1 MRKIPV
7 TMATQHPDNASPS
20 PFTGKCHVSNA
31 DEIDECFQCFSELGV
46 DEYMWDWEGKFV
58 DEAVIDRLY
67 QNYYEYFKKN
77 QLGKDK
83 FLTFR
88 VPNIWEEPSHRLPR
102 AFMNLISAE
111 HAANTFKLHSPPI
124 FEIILPMATKAEQLK
139 YLQARFKEI
148 AHATEDIF
156 AMQSK
161 MKHIDVIP
169 LFEEVETMASADK
182 ILEEYLEFLKSEYH
196 YKPEYMRVFIARS
209 DPAMNAGLIPCML
222 AVKSALC
229 SYHQFGQKHNIE
241 IYPWI
246 GGGSLPFRGG
256 INPDNITEAV
266 EEYAGAGSMTIQS
279 AFRCDYPMED
289 VKKSIDY
296 INQEVPKKRKNFIL
310 LSEEEKKQV
319 HDFNEE
325 AKQYFQHTIESIA
338 PLINKIADKL
348 PGHRER
354 MQHIGIFGYARGI
367 GEVKLPRAI
376 KFTGSLYSIGVP
388 PELIGTGRALKL
400 AQEQGQ
406 LQLVEKLYLNIKRD
420 LKNAGHYLNPE
431 NLDLLCE
438 ESDAW
443 KEIREEIK
451 IIEDF
456 LGQKLGPTK
465 HHHFL
470 HRNFSSNIF
479 RLMQQ
484 NEDIS
489 EDVLKAAKVRKSL
502 G

>member
-1 MRKIPV
+1 
-7 TMATQHPDNASPS
+7 
-20 PFTGKCHVSNA
+20 
-31 DEIDECFQCFSELGV
+31 
-46 DEYMWDWEGKFV
+46 
-58 DEAVIDRLY
+58 
-67 QNYYEYFKKN
+67 
-77 QLGKDK
+77 
-83 FLTFR
+83 
-88 VPNIWEEPSHRLPR
+88 
-102 AFMNLISAE
+102 
-111 HAANTFKLHSPPI
+111 
-124 FEIILPMATKAEQLK
+124 
-139 YLQARFKEI
+139 
-148 AHATEDIF
+148 
-156 AMQSK
+156 
-161 MKHIDVIP
+161 
-169 LFEEVETMASADK
+169 
-182 ILEEYLEFLKSEYH
+182 
-196 YKPEYMRVFIARS
+196 
-209 DPAMNAGLIPCML
+209 
-222 AVKSALC
+222 
-229 SYHQFGQKHNIE
+229 
-241 IYPWI
+241 
-246 GGGSLPFRGG
+246 
-256 INPDNITEAV
+256 
-266 EEYAGAGSMTIQS
+266 
-279 AFRCDYPMED
+279 
-289 VKKSIDY
+289 
-296 INQEVPKKRKNFIL
+296 
-310 LSEEEKKQV
+310 
-319 HDFNEE
+319 
-325 AKQYFQHTIESIA
+325 
-338 PLINKIADKL
+338 
-348 PGHRER
+348 

-420 LKNAGHYLNPE
+420 LKHAGHYLNPE